1 MRKTCYVVTDA
12 VGAAGA
18 AVFMM
23 KTEAES
29 FVKSIILDKMAE
41 LNFAMKVFDEFLNGK
56 RGVEGFRD
64 ALEELVVLAGNKN
77 STVKDLLLAWNSIFA
92 SDPMELVEAELYE
105 DPPAATEV

>member
-56 RGVEGFRD
+56 RSVEGFQA